1 MYEKVVALTIAGSD
15 SGGGAGIQADLKTF
29 SAFGIYGTSVVTAIT
44 AQNLDGVYAIQG
56 VEPDVVKQQL
66 IAVLKG
72 FPVKAI
78 KTGMLYSREII
89 EIIAHTLNDY
99 KKFPL
104 IIDPVFASTSGMKLI
119 KDDAIESLKKKLFP
133 LANLVTPNMP
143 EAEIL
148 LEKNLS
154 NVHDLEEAAEKLF
167 NIFKVPFLIKGG
179 HLEDFAI
186 DVLYDNKGIK
196 KFSSELVKNVNNH
209 GSGCTFS
216 SAITSNIVKGYNLR
230 QAISKAKEYI
240 YGSLKYSHNISE
252 FNNVINHFWETDKN
266 R

>member
-1 MYEKVVALTIAGSD
+1 MFEKVVALTIAGSD

-29 SAFGIYGTSVVTAIT
+29 SALGIYGTSVITAIT

-56 VEPDVVKQQL
+56 VDPDIVKKQL

-72 FPVKAI
+72 FPVRAI
-78 KTGMLYSREII
+78 KTGMLYCREII

-99 KKFPL
+99 KKIPL
-104 IIDPVFASTSGMKLI
+104 IIDPVFVSTSGIKLI
-119 KDDAIESLKKKLFP
+119 KDDAIESLKKRLFP
-133 LANLVTPNMP
+133 LANLVTPNMQ

-148 LEKNLS
+148 LEADLKG
-154 NVHDLEEAAEKLF
+154 VHDLEEAAEKLF
-167 NIFKVPFLIKGG
+167 DIYKVPFLIKGG
-179 HLEDFAI
+179 HLKDSAI
-186 DVLYDNKGIK
+186 DVLYDNKGKK
-196 KFSSELVKNVNNH
+196 KFSSELVKKVNNH

-240 YGSLKYSHNISE
+240 YYSLKYSHNISE
-252 FNNVINHFWETDKN
+252 FNNVINHFWEIDKN
-266 R
+266 K